1 MSVYII
7 YKFLYMIFFNHIK
20 KISHVFIVIKLI
32 VSIFAKNYKA
42 YERYR

>member
-1 MSVYII
+1 MSIYII
-7 YKFLYMIFFNHIK
+7 YKFLYMIFLITLK

-32 VSIFAKNYKA
+32 ISIFAKNYKA